1 MKEIL
6 ESLGLG
12 DAVVAKFRDENVSHA
27 ACDIAR
33 ILILMTQSMGLR
45 LGKDFISMQ

>member
-12 DAVVAKFRDENVSHA
+12 EAVVAKFRDENVSRSDA
-27 ACDIAR
+27 LNARRRACDIAESSVIAIVGLI
-33 ILILMTQSMGLR
+33 IL
-45 LGKDFISMQ
+45 

>member
-12 DAVVAKFRDENVSHA
+12 EAVIAKFRDENVSRNDVLNA
-27 ACDIAR
+27 RRRACHCQVKCAIVG
-33 ILILMTQSMGLR
+33 LI
-45 LGKDFISMQ
+45 